1 MSGGCNEGFTVY
13 RGVSISGVVM
23 RGSLYTE
30 LSSFER
36 VGVEWFHC
44 LYCMLAVLKVH
55 FSLCIV
61 QPIPIQIHN

>member
-36 VGVEWFHC
+36 VGSRVVPLSVLYACC
-44 LYCMLAVLKVH
+44 LESP
-55 FSLCIV
+55 F
-61 QPIPIQIHN
+61 